1 MPLEDL
7 VIYRKKIPESEPVFC
22 EFPQSLHPEIQEFL
36 KKQNILAL
44 YSHQA
49 EMFQAAEE
57 GKHVVAATPT
67 ASGKSLVF
75 LSSGD
80 Q

>member
-36 KKQNILAL
+36 KTSKYVTEFKDANQN
-44 YSHQA
+44 
-49 EMFQAAEE
+49 E
-57 GKHVVAATPT
+57 GGIGCTVATL
-67 ASGKSLVF
+67 K
-75 LSSGD
+75 
-80 Q
+80 